1 MTKAEELIRLVETGQ
16 PIQHNSVAA
25 LVNSL
30 GGDYT
35 RIAGRSQLIHLIY
48 IAALLARKLEGNNHV

>member
-1 MTKAEELIRLVETGQ
+1 MTKADELIRLVETGQ

-25 LVNSL
+25 LIDSL
-30 GGDYT
+30 GGDHT
-35 RIAGRSQLIHLIY
+35 HLPGHSQLMHLIY